1 MQDAVLSSRAKT
13 RYLEEIRHFPILK
26 AEEEYA
32 LAARWRG
39 RADESAAH
47 QLLTSHLRLV
57 VKIAMGYRR
66 YGLPVSDLISEGNIG
81 LMRAVRRFDPDKGAR
96 FSTYALWWIKAA
108 IQDYIVRSWSL
119 VKMGTTLD
127 QRKLFFNLGKAK
139 HRLSALG
146 EGDLRPDQ
154 VALVAG
160 GLGVSEKEVVEMN
173 RRLSGDISLNAPL
186 NEDGDSGEW
195 QERLVD
201 EASDQESRVAES
213 DESEIRREALRVAL
227 RVLDDRERQ
236 IFEGRRLFDPPRTL
250 EELAT
255 RFGISRERIRQ
266 IEDRAFRKVQRAVHG
281 AMSRTR
287 HSSTRRPNDVCGSI
301 GAIPT
306 LCARQGCDVPADGV
320 RAVIVTN
327 HLGYG

>member
-1 MQDAVLSSRAKT
+1 MQDAVLSSSTKT

-26 AEEEYA
+26 AEEEYV

-39 RADESAAH
+39 HGDESAAH
-47 QLLTSHLRLV
+47 QLLISHLRLV
-57 VKIAMGYRR
+57 AKIAMGYRR

-119 VKMGTTLD
+119 VKMGTTLN

-139 HRLSALG
+139 QRLSALG

-154 VALVAG
+154 VTLVAE

-201 EASDQESRVAES
+201 EASDQESRVLES
-213 DESEIRREALRVAL
+213 DESEIRREALRAAL
-227 RVLDDRERQ
+227 GALDGRELQ

-250 EELAT
+250 EELAI

-266 IEDRAFRKVQRAVHG
+266 IEDRAFRKVQRAAHG

-287 HSSTRRPNDVCGSI
+287 HSRTRRSNGFYSDIGSLQTPS
-301 GAIPT
+301 AQ
-306 LCARQGCDVPADGV
+306 QG
-320 RAVIVTN
+320 
-327 HLGYG
+327 

>member
-1 MQDAVLSSRAKT
+1 MQDAVLSSRTKT

-32 LAARWRG
+32 LAVRWRG
-39 RADESAAH
+39 RGDESAAH

-57 VKIAMGYRR
+57 AKIAMGYRR
-66 YGLPVSDLISEGNIG
+66 YGLPISDLISEGNVG

-154 VALVAG
+154 VTLVAE

-201 EASDQESRVAES
+201 EASDQESRVAEN

-227 RVLDDRERQ
+227 RVLDDRELQ
-236 IFEGRRLFDPPRTL
+236 IFEGRRFFDPPRTL
-250 EELAT
+250 EELGT

-266 IEDRAFRKVQRAVHG
+266 IEDRAFRKVQRAAHG

-287 HSSTRRPNDVCGSI
+287 HSRTRRPNGFYSDI
-301 GAIPT
+301 GALQTPS
-306 LCARQGCDVPADGV
+306 AQQG
-320 RAVIVTN
+320 
-327 HLGYG
+327 

>member
-1 MQDAVLSSRAKT
+1 MQDAVLSSGTRT
-13 RYLEEIRHFPILK
+13 RYLEEIRHFPVLK
-26 AEEEYA
+26 AEEDYA
-32 LAARWRG
+32 LAVRWRG
-39 RADESAAH
+39 DESAAH
-47 QLLTSHLRLV
+47 QLLNSHLRLV
-57 VKIAMGYRR
+57 AKTAMGYRR
-66 YGLPVSDLISEGNIG
+66 YGLSVSDLISEGNIG
-81 LMRAVRRFDPDKGAR
+81 LVRAVRRFDPDKGAR
-96 FSTYALWWIKAA
+96 LSTYAIWWIKAA

-119 VKMGTTLD
+119 VKMGTTLN

-154 VALVAG
+154 VTLVAE

-213 DESEIRREALRVAL
+213 DESEVRTEALRAAL
-227 RVLDDRERQ
+227 EVLDHRERQ
-236 IFEGRRLFDPPRTL
+236 IFQGRRLSDPPRTL
-250 EELAT
+250 EELAA

-266 IEDRAFRKVQRAVHG
+266 IEDHAFRKVQRAAHG

-287 HSSTRRPNDVCGSI
+287 HSRTRRPNGFDSEI
-301 GAIPT
+301 GA
-306 LCARQGCDVPADGV
+306 LQASSA
-320 RAVIVTN
+320 
-327 HLGYG
+327 

>member
-1 MQDAVLSSRAKT
+1 MQDAVLSSRTKT

-32 LAARWRG
+32 LAVRWRG
-39 RADESAAH
+39 RGDESAAH

-57 VKIAMGYRR
+57 AKIAMGYRR
-66 YGLPVSDLISEGNIG
+66 YGLPISDLISEGNIG

-96 FSTYALWWIKAA
+96 FSTYAVWWIKAA

-119 VKMGTTLD
+119 VKMGTTLN

-154 VALVAG
+154 VTLVAE

-227 RVLDDRERQ
+227 E
-236 IFEGRRLFDPPRTL
+236 
-250 EELAT
+250 
-255 RFGISRERIRQ
+255 S
-266 IEDRAFRKVQRAVHG
+266 
-281 AMSRTR
+281 
-287 HSSTRRPNDVCGSI
+287 
-301 GAIPT
+301 
-306 LCARQGCDVPADGV
+306 AR
-320 RAVIVTN
+320 
-327 HLGYG
+327 

>member
-1 MQDAVLSSRAKT
+1 MQDAVLSSRTKT

-32 LAARWRG
+32 LAVRWRG
-39 RADESAAH
+39 RGDESAAH

-57 VKIAMGYRR
+57 AKIAMGYRR
-66 YGLPVSDLISEGNIG
+66 YGLPISDLISEGNIG

-119 VKMGTTLD
+119 VKMGTTLN

-154 VALVAG
+154 VTLVAE

-213 DESEIRREALRVAL
+213 EESEIRREALRVAL

-287 HSSTRRPNDVCGSI
+287 HSRTRRPN
-301 GAIPT
+301 
-306 LCARQGCDVPADGV
+306 GV
-320 RAVIVTN
+320 
-327 HLGYG
+327 

>member
-1 MQDAVLSSRAKT
+1 MQDAVLSSRTKT

-32 LAARWRG
+32 LAVRWRG
-39 RADESAAH
+39 RGDESAAH
-47 QLLTSHLRLV
+47 QLLNSHLRLV
-57 VKIAMGYRR
+57 AKIAMGYRR

-119 VKMGTTLD
+119 VKMGTTLN

-154 VALVAG
+154 VTLVAE

-186 NEDGDSGEW
+186 NEDSDSGEW

-201 EASDQESRVAES
+201 EASDQESRVGKATS
-213 DESEIRREALRVAL
+213 RRSG
-227 RVLDDRERQ
+227 
-236 IFEGRRLFDPPRTL
+236 GRRCAWRSKCSMTATCKSSRGAGSSIRHARSRSSQPDSESRVSGSGRSKVTPFERCRGQRMERCRGRDILGRADRTMS
-250 EELAT
+250 AAA
-255 RFGISRERIRQ
+255 SVQ
-266 IEDRAFRKVQRAVHG
+266 SQHSAHDRAATSLPRA
-281 AMSRTR
+281 S
-287 HSSTRRPNDVCGSI
+287 
-301 GAIPT
+301 
-306 LCARQGCDVPADGV
+306 VP
-320 RAVIVTN
+320 
-327 HLGYG
+327 

>member
-1 MQDAVLSSRAKT
+1 MQDAVLSSRTKT
-13 RYLEEIRHFPILK
+13 RYLEEIRDFPILK

-32 LAARWRG
+32 LAVRWRG
-39 RADESAAH
+39 RGDESAAH

-57 VKIAMGYRR
+57 AKIAMGYRR
-66 YGLPVSDLISEGNIG
+66 YGLPISDLISEGNVG

-119 VKMGTTLD
+119 VKMGTTLN

-139 HRLSALG
+139 HQLSALG

-154 VALVAG
+154 VTLVAE
-160 GLGVSEKEVVEMN
+160 GLGVSEKEVVEIN

-227 RVLDDRERQ
+227 EVLNDRDLQ

-266 IEDRAFRKVQRAVHG
+266 IEDHAFRKVQRAAHG

-287 HSSTRRPNDVCGSI
+287 HSRTRRPNGLYSDI
-301 GAIPT
+301 GALQTPS
-306 LCARQGCDVPADGV
+306 AQQG
-320 RAVIVTN
+320 
-327 HLGYG
+327 

>member
-1 MQDAVLSSRAKT
+1 MQDAVLSSRTKT
-13 RYLEEIRHFPILK
+13 RYLEEIRDFPILK

-32 LAARWRG
+32 LAVRWRG
-39 RADESAAH
+39 RGDESAAH

-57 VKIAMGYRR
+57 AKIAMGYRR
-66 YGLPVSDLISEGNIG
+66 YGLPISDLISEGNVG

-119 VKMGTTLD
+119 VKMGTTLN

-154 VALVAG
+154 VTLVAE

-213 DESEIRREALRVAL
+213 DELEIRREALRVAL
-227 RVLDDRERQ
+227 EVLDDRDLQ

-266 IEDRAFRKVQRAVHG
+266 IEDRAFRKVQRAAHG

-287 HSSTRRPNDVCGSI
+287 HSRTRRPNGFYSDI
-301 GAIPT
+301 GALQTPS
-306 LCARQGCDVPADGV
+306 AQQG
-320 RAVIVTN
+320 
-327 HLGYG
+327 